1 MIAFLERMGF
11 FGFFKSEDERD
22 RKRGLSLLRVV
33 REQMPLADDV
43 DVKLVAAITGL
54 LGQVAYADRP
64 YLPAEEDRIRSE
76 LSKVSGLKDG
86 GPDAICLTL
95 RTSIAT
101 VAEIEAHE
109 YAKLLRE
116 LADRDLLLHLLDL
129 LLDVAAADD
138 HVSVV
143 EVNLIRRLTD
153 VLGLTQADYNASQ
166 ARYRDKLT
174 SLR

>member
-1 MIAFLERMGF
+1 MGF
-11 FGFFKSEDERD
+11 FELFKSEDERD

-33 REQMPLADDV
+33 REQVPLADDV
-43 DVKLVAAITGL
+43 DVQLVAAITGL

-64 YLPAEEDRIRSE
+64 YLPAEEQRIKGE
-76 LSKVSGLKDG
+76 LSKVSGLKEG
-86 GPDAICLTL
+86 GADAICRTL

-109 YAKLLRE
+109 YAKILRE